1 MLQWKKRSLESG
13 NGSKKIR
20 DQLVVLADR
29 DAEAFEPLSKAYGMP
44 KETEEQKAEKER
56 VMENALYEAS
66 VVPLQIMETV
76 KTAMDELELLEEKGS
91 RIAVSDAGVGIL
103 FAQAALEGASLNIF
117 INTRMMKDR
126 MKAEDLNRRADEL
139 IKEGTSQ
146 KTEFMKRIEKNKIA
160 GGRTNEYNHEGCGSG
175 ESHERDADPRGRGI
189 EGKGNPPLS
198 YDHPG
203 RSQTG

>member
-1 MLQWKKRSLESG
+1 MNTQKDTL
-13 NGSKKIR
+13 
-20 DQLVVLADR
+20 
-29 DAEAFEPLSKAYGMP
+29 
-44 KETEEQKAEKER
+44 TEEQKAEKER

-91 RIAVSDAGVGIL
+91 RIAVSDTGVGIL

-146 KTEFMKRIEKNKIA
+146 KNRIYENVLKKI
-160 GGRTNEYNHEGCGSG
+160 R
-175 ESHERDADPRGRGI
+175 
-189 EGKGNPPLS
+189 
-198 YDHPG
+198 
-203 RSQTG
+203 